1 MFKKIVFC
9 FFAFLLAACN
19 QIMPQTIWQTP
30 SSSTGGWNNIPF
42 EVEDYTLESDSFSSD
57 AFKVAMLL
65 PLSGKAST
73 FGKGLQNAAM
83 MALEDTGNQKLE
95 VRFYDTKSSPDGA
108 LAALSSALSADAELI
123 LGPLMSE
130 EVSAISYQAKHKN
143 VPVISFS
150 TAPHILGSGIYT
162 LGLLSDEQVDRIVS
176 YAASKG
182 RSKIAVV
189 VPDSNA
195 GLNIAK
201 SALQSAAANNMSVTK
216 IGFYEP
222 STLEFSELVQKM
234 TAGKDFDVVLIAETG
249 SRLKAI
255 SGTFGYYDVSYPN
268 VLFVGT
274 SVWEN
279 TNLNKE
285 TTLFNGIYPTISR
298 VHGEYFNKKYKDLFG
313 ETPNTLY
320 TYAYDSIALASA
332 LSKHGSQSLYSAI
345 TNPDGYIGINGSFRL
360 FDDGTN
366 EHNLDIVEITP
377 QGLKT
382 VSTAPKTFAARKPR
396 SNVSQINMP
405 QIYGKPLEA
414 VQSKLFYEPATPSY
428 FNIF

>member
-30 SSSTGGWNNIPF
+30 SSSTGGWNNIPY

-150 TAPHILGSGIYT
+150 TAPHILGGGIYT

-234 TAGKDFDVVLIAETG
+234 TAEKDFDVVLIAETG

-382 VSTAPKTFAARKPR
+382 VSMAPKTFAARKPR

>member
-150 TAPHILGSGIYT
+150 TAPHILGNGIYT

-234 TAGKDFDVVLIAETG
+234 TAEKDFDVVLIAETG

-414 VQSKLFYEPATPSY
+414 VQSKLFYEPVTPSY